1 MDKSILIFLILVFA
15 VLAALVVALILSYR
29 TTRHLLDD
37 NVRMWDLLRKE
48 LPDKELENER
58 KEALGRTDMS
68 DVDDKKLMQWIDGRM
83 NQEELFRQSELSLKS
98 AAQEL
103 GLTQKRTMEVLKNNG
118 YASFGAYLTEKRILW
133 ACRMLKEKPNHTI
146 ESIASDAGFKARK
159 TFQTLF
165 KEQMGLTPS
174 QYRSTAKQNTNNK
187 SFNS

>member
-103 GLTQKRTMEVLKNNG
+103 GLT
-118 YASFGAYLTEKRILW
+118 
-133 ACRMLKEKPNHTI
+133 
-146 ESIASDAGFKARK
+146 
-159 TFQTLF
+159 
-165 KEQMGLTPS
+165 PS
-174 QYRSTAKQNTNNK
+174 HYRSTAKQNTNNK

>member
-1 MDKSILIFLILVFA
+1 M
-15 VLAALVVALILSYR
+15 VALILSYR

-103 GLTQKRTMEVLKNNG
+103 GLT
-118 YASFGAYLTEKRILW
+118 
-133 ACRMLKEKPNHTI
+133 
-146 ESIASDAGFKARK
+146 
-159 TFQTLF
+159 
-165 KEQMGLTPS
+165 PS